1 MQSINRCPLIWLFL
15 SIQETLSHSSIDRS
29 IDRLIAICL
38 LSLFHCLSQSL
49 AHAWHHVADF
59 KLVYISEA
67 HATDE
72 WPIGSARFNG
82 DRGVVAICQPKSTRE
97 RCEVAVR

>member
-1 MQSINRCPLIWLFL
+1 MQSINRCPLIWFFYQ
-15 SIQETLSHSSIDRS
+15 SKKRFPIHQS